1 MSLVFFK
8 TLFITLF
15 VNFFFKKKNFA
26 LDRKSY
32 SSHKKLTSS
41 NSQVPLSG
49 GLIFIFILISS
60 NYLFNEYFF
69 FIFFIFL
76 LGLLSD
82 LNFLTSAKTKIVFQ
96 IIIVISYLIFS
107 SNHIGSIRI
116 HFYDELN
123 NLIIL
128 KIIFTLFCL
137 LILINGSNFIDGINS
152 LSLGYYLIVIL
163 NIIILSNNAGIQVYN
178 IELILVGLLVL
189 YLFNFFEKLYLGDS
203 GIYSLSTF
211 VGIYLINFSNNNTIV
226 SPYYCALLLW
236 YPAFENLFCILRRFF
251 YNKSY
256 HKPDNDHL
264 HHILFLSLKK
274 KIKYKI
280 AILNTLTGILIC
292 AYNFF
297 IFYFSANYY
306 YSTKYSIIFII
317 INCFIYCSI
326 YFLLKKNLNNK

>member
-1 MSLVFFK
+1 M
-8 TLFITLF
+8 
-15 VNFFFKKKNFA
+15 
-26 LDRKSY
+26 
-32 SSHKKLTSS
+32 
-41 NSQVPLSG
+41 
-49 GLIFIFILISS
+49 
-60 NYLFNEYFF
+60 
-69 FIFFIFL
+69 
-76 LGLLSD
+76 GLLSD

-116 HFYDELN
+116 YFYDELN
-123 NLIIL
+123 NVIIL

-163 NIIILSNNAGIQVYN
+163 NIITLSNNAGIQVYN

-211 VGIYLINFSNNNTIV
+211 VGIYLINFSNNNTII

-280 AILNTLTGILIC
+280 GILNTLTGTLIC